1 MKSKQNNNGEL
12 QSRRDFFKNAAKAAL
27 PIIGAVMLSAN
38 PAIAKTIEA
47 TGCDYTCKTSCQ
59 NDCYGSCKYGC
70 KTTCKGTCS
79 GSCKNTCSYSNK

>member
-1 MKSKQNNNGEL
+1 MNEKNNNEEL

-47 TGCDYTCKTSCQ
+47 TGCQSYCT
-59 NDCYGSCKYGC
+59 GSCSRACHQGCNRTCMGTC
-70 KTTCKGTCS
+70 KTTCQQSCKGTS
-79 GSCKNTCSYSNK
+79 KSW

>member
-1 MKSKQNNNGEL
+1 MNKQNKNEEL
-12 QSRRDFFKNAAKAAL
+12 YSRRDFFKNAAKATL